1 MPSASS
7 RWCLIESDPA
17 VFTEMIQTVGVK
29 GVSVEDLMMLDASL
43 LQQYERVYGLVLLFK
58 WQSAEQAAPLG
69 TVVKDAPVFFAK
81 QVIENA
87 CATLA
92 LVNTLC
98 NYAEQV
104 DLGPKMQQ
112 YVSFSQAMDPEMRGS
127 LLNEF
132 DELREAHNSF
142 APRAAFEREGKAPK
156 DADAY
161 HFVSF
166 IYRQG
171 HIWELDGLQDGPL
184 QCREATDA
192 NYCEALVE
200 VVQRRID
207 DIAAK
212 DTKGAGQG
220 ISFSLMAIVDDPVAV
235 LEKKIAALKA
245 EEKHTAVL
253 EEELADLQTQRRKD
267 KEANARRRHDYSA
280 MVVALLK
287 SLAERGKLE
296 KIIEAVQ
303 AKATTK

>member
-17 VFTEMIQTVGVK
+17 VFTEVIQTVGVK
-29 GVSVEDLMMLDASL
+29 GVSVEDLLVLDASM
-43 LQQYERVYGLVLLFK
+43 LQQYEHVYGLVLLFK
-58 WQSAEQAAPLG
+58 WQSDEQAAPLG

-92 LVNTLC
+92 IVNTLC

-112 YVSFSQAMDPEMRGS
+112 YLSFSQAMDPEMRGS
-127 LLNEF
+127 LLDEF
-132 DELREAHNSF
+132 NELREAHNSF
-142 APRAAFEREGKAPK
+142 APPAAFEAEGTAPK
-156 DADAY
+156 DADVY

-192 NYCEALVE
+192 NYREALVE
-200 VVQRRID
+200 VVQHRID

-212 DTKGAGQG
+212 DTKGSGQG
-220 ISFSLMAIVDDPVAV
+220 ISFSLMAIVDDPVVV
-235 LEKKIAALKA
+235 LEKRIAALKA
-245 EEKHTAVL
+245 QEKPTAAE
-253 EEELADLQTQRRKD
+253 EEELADLQVRRKKD
-267 KEANARRRHDYSA
+267 KEANARRRHDYNA
-280 MVVALLK
+280 MIVTLLK
-287 SLAERGKLE
+287 TLAERGKLE
-296 KIIEAVQ
+296 KIIEEVQ
-303 AKATTK
+303 AKAAAK

>member
-29 GVSVEDLMMLDASL
+29 GISVEDLLMLDTAM
-43 LQQYERVYGLVLLFK
+43 LQQYQQVYGLVLLFK

-92 LVNTLC
+92 IVNTLC

-104 DLGPKMQQ
+104 ELGPKMQQ
-112 YVSFSQAMDPEMRGS
+112 YLGFSQAMDPEMRGS
-127 LLNEF
+127 LLDEF
-132 DELREAHNSF
+132 EELREAHNSF
-142 APRAAFEREGKAPK
+142 APQAAFESDAKAPK
-156 DADAY
+156 DADVY

-166 IYRQG
+166 VYRQG

-192 NYCEALVE
+192 DYREALVE

-220 ISFSLMAIVDDPVAV
+220 ISFSLMAIVDDPVVV
-235 LEKKIAALKA
+235 LEKKIAALQA
-245 EEKHTAVL
+245 EEKPSTA
-253 EEELADLQTQRRKD
+253 EAEELADLQAQRAKD
-267 KEANARRRHDYSA
+267 KEANARRRHDYNA
-280 MVVALLK
+280 MIVALLK
-287 SLAERGKLE
+287 TLAERGKLE
-296 KIIEAVQ
+296 QIITDVQ
-303 AKATTK
+303 AKAAAK

>member
-7 RWCLIESDPA
+7 HWCLIESDPA

-29 GVSVEDLMMLDASL
+29 GVSVEDLLMLDASM

-69 TVVKDAPVFFAK
+69 TVMKDAPVFFAK

-92 LVNTLC
+92 IMNTLC
-98 NYAEQV
+98 NYAEHV

-112 YVSFSQAMDPEMRGS
+112 YLSFTQGMDPEMRGS
-127 LLNEF
+127 LLDDFE
-132 DELREAHNSF
+132 ELREAHNSF
-142 APRAAFEREGKAPK
+142 SPPAAFEADGKGPK
-156 DADAY
+156 DGDVY

-171 HIWELDGLQDGPL
+171 HIWELDGLQEGPL

-192 NYCEALVE
+192 DYREALVE

-212 DTKGAGQG
+212 DTKGTGQG
-220 ISFSLMAIVDDPVAV
+220 ISFSLMAIVDDPVVV
-235 LEKKIAALKA
+235 LEKKIAALRA
-245 EEKHTAVL
+245 EEKSTGAV
-253 EEELADLQTQRRKD
+253 EEELADLQAQRAKD
-267 KEANARRRHDYSA
+267 TEANARRRHDYNA
-280 MVVALLK
+280 MIVTLLK
-287 SLAERGKLE
+287 TLAERGKLE
-296 KIIEAVQ
+296 AIIQEVQ
-303 AKATTK
+303 AKATAK

>member
-17 VFTEMIQTVGVK
+17 VFTEMIQMVGVK
-29 GVSVEDLMMLDASL
+29 GVSVEDLLVLDASM
-43 LQQYERVYGLVLLFK
+43 LQQYEHVYGLVLLFK

-69 TVVKDAPVFFAK
+69 TVVRDAPVFFAK

-92 LVNTLC
+92 IVNTLC
-98 NYAEQV
+98 NYGNQIE
-104 DLGPKMQQ
+104 LGPKMQQ
-112 YVSFSQAMDPEMRGS
+112 YLSFSQAMDPEMRGS
-127 LLNEF
+127 LLDEF

-142 APRAAFEREGKAPK
+142 VPAAAFEVEGQGPK
-156 DADAY
+156 SADVY

-171 HIWELDGLQDGPL
+171 HIWELDGLQEGPL

-192 NYCEALVE
+192 NYREALVE

-212 DTKGAGQG
+212 DTKGTGQG
-220 ISFSLMAIVDDPVAV
+220 ISFSLMAIVDDPVTA
-235 LEKKIAALKA
+235 LEKKIASLKK
-245 EEKHTAVL
+245 EEKPTAAL
-253 EEELADLQTQRRKD
+253 EAELADLQTQRKKD
-267 KEANARRRHDYSA
+267 KEANARRKHNYNA
-280 MVVALLK
+280 MIIALLK
-287 SLAERGKLE
+287 TLAERGKLE
-296 KIIEAVQ
+296 KIVEEVQ
-303 AKATTK
+303 AKAAAK